1 MHVISRKKLKE
12 AVARHGDLEGP
23 LDAWFRIA
31 KKDLWR
37 RLADVRKTSSTADAL
52 PPGRLVTQF
61 RALPLVG
68 QAQKVL
74 GVRYAPTFI
83 AEAYITGTAWH
94 WALRREHRDSTTQR
108 CASCIATSSAMGSS
122 WWCVVTVLRERPPS
136 RAPLSSLAH

>member
-37 RLADVRKTSSTADAL
+37 RLADVRKTFSTADAL

-68 QAQKVL
+68 RAQKVL
-74 GVRYAPTFI
+74 GVHYAPTFI
-83 AEAYITGTAWH
+83 AELTITGTAWH
-94 WALRREHRDSTTQR
+94 LGSATRTQR
-108 CASCIATSSAMGSS
+108 FYHPAVRLLYCDIERDGIEL
-122 WWCVVTVLRERPPS
+122 VVCRHCS
-136 RAPLSSLAH
+136 